1 MIEDYVAESTD
12 NLDITMTDDAVMYLG
27 DSNVVTASC
36 DVMNLAD
43 GQVSSI
49 TFDHF
54 QAEADTQFY
63 GGLL

>member
-1 MIEDYVAESTD
+1 
-12 NLDITMTDDAVMYLG
+12 MTDDAVMYLG

-54 QAEADTQFY
+54 EAASDTQFY
-63 GGLL
+63 GGSLGRSCNENDDRDCN